1 MSSPGTF
8 RFGQINSTPSPPP
21 AGYDLIYVKTDD
33 VLYIQDSA
41 GVEVALGSASS
52 ITSLTGEATAVGP
65 GAAVVTLSNSAVIGK
80 VLTGF
85 IAGPNSPVLATDTLL
100 EAIEK
105 LQAQTAASA
114 GSAITS
120 LTGDVSGTG
129 PGATATT
136 VNSVGGKTSS
146 DIASAVTAVDA
157 ATSVNTA
164 STLVER
170 DASGNFA
177 ANIITA
183 SLTGNV
189 TGNVSGSS
197 ATFTGSL
204 SGDVSGTQSTTSVD
218 KIKGIPVNPTP
229 PTDTEILIYNSTSAM
244 WVPEAL
250 GGDVGIDHSGT
261 ATIQTNVVTNA
272 KLAQMASNTVKAN
285 ITGSTANAVDVSLG
299 TVTESTSTVLTLS
312 GWSDATIGSPTIEV
326 IKADSTHSGYL
337 SSTDWNTF
345 NSTSGA
351 AITALTGDA
360 TATGP
365 GSVALTLATVNGN
378 AGSFGSAGSVSSFTV
393 NAKGLITA
401 ASSITIGGL
410 TNSNLSGS
418 AGITGANIATNTI
431 SNNNLAQMPANTV
444 KANITG
450 IPATPIDV
458 ALGTVTEATS
468 AILTLTG
475 WSDATV
481 GSPTIQVTKADAT
494 HSGYL
499 SSTDWNTFNNT
510 TGSAITALTG
520 DVVATGPGSVAATI
534 QTNVVNNSKLA
545 QMPANTIKGNNTG
558 ATANAIDLTS
568 SQVNAMLPSF
578 VGDTGLGGTQGIVP
592 APPIGSKAAGDFLS
606 ADGSWDYVD
615 QSKPRYPS
623 FSLISQTL
631 DTIGNTKFENTILYT
646 GITGKQYSIVSGSGS
661 AATMTIFDVT
671 NQAAPVIVSSTLL
684 SGSDDIVVNSAP
696 IGGKIY
702 AFVGSS
708 GAFTMKI
715 IDITN
720 PYAPGTPVSL
730 TITGS
735 PGSIYGISYYNGYC
749 YLATQASGLVV
760 VDVGGGA
767 AGGTITVP
775 VQCFQEGGGVKSFGV
790 TIAFISGVPYVFTT
804 QYVTSVFTIRQIK
817 SWSISTPQTPS
828 LLQSF
833 QVTTSGETLG
843 ISVSGNTAV
852 VTSSTGVYD
861 LVDVTSPSAMAN
873 LSQISAPAGF
883 TVNSAFAGQI
893 SGNYLFL
900 PWGSSAVYG
909 GAIQMFDITNRST
922 PIPVSIVYTNVATS
936 VFGSIAVDSV
946 NGYIY
951 AGDYGVA
958 PGSTG
963 TLDIFT
969 MPLLNVVAGNV
980 LASTI
985 NGALTGNVTG
995 NLTGNVTGNVSGT
1008 SSNVTGIVAV
1018 INGGT
1023 GLATTSQNFAFIGP
1037 VSGGAGAPSWRV
1049 LAAADI
1055 PSLSGTYLPL
1065 VGGTMSGSIN
1075 MGNNSIVNTAQIAVG
1090 ATTAASGTAID
1101 IVNST
1106 GATQVIQQTGYGAG
1120 TGHRGR
1126 YANGTLGAPTAATTG
1141 NVLEFISGRGYGA
1154 TGFAAASTGNIS
1166 IVAAA
1171 LFSDT
1176 SMPTYLQFNTTP
1188 SGSTTSVPR
1197 MQVAPTGNVLVG
1209 AVTDDGSNLLQ
1220 VAGNVKI
1227 GTGTGASEVDLN
1239 FANSNTGTLA
1249 WNPGSNQ
1256 KILLPPNLVG
1266 AGNFLQDTGGG
1277 VLGWGNPLTNI
1288 DGGSSATI
1296 YTASQVISGGTA

>member
-21 AGYDLIYVKTDD
+21 VGYDLIYVKTDD

-41 GVEVALGSASS
+41 GVEIAIGTATG
-52 ITSLTGEATAVGP
+52 ITSLTGEATGTGP

-85 IAGPNSPVLATDTLL
+85 IAGPNSTVLATDTLL
-100 EAIEK
+100 QAIEK
-105 LQAQTAASA
+105 LQAQTAAGA

-120 LTGDVSGTG
+120 LTGDISAVG
-129 PGATATT
+129 PGAAAAT

-146 DIASAVTAVDA
+146 DIASAVTTVDS

-177 ANIITA
+177 ANVITA

-189 TGNVSGSS
+189 TGSVSGSS

-204 SGDVSGTQSTTSVD
+204 SGDVSGTQSATSVD
-218 KIKGIPVNPTP
+218 KIKGTPVNPTP
-229 PTDTEILIYNSTSAM
+229 PTDTQILVYNSTAAM
-244 WVPEAL
+244 WVPETL
-250 GGDVGIDHSGT
+250 GGDINITHSGSS
-261 ATIQTNVVTNA
+261 TIQSNVVSNG
-272 KLAQMASNTVKAN
+272 KLAQMPSNTVKAN
-285 ITGSTANAVDVSLG
+285 ITGSTANATDAALG
-299 TVTESTSTVLTLS
+299 TVTEATSSVLTLT
-312 GWSDATIGSPTIEV
+312 GWSDATLGSPTIQVTKADATHSGYLSSSDWNTFSSTTGSAITALTGDGTATGPGSSVFTLSTVNAGPGSFGSQTQVTAITVNAKGLVTAASNITIGNLTNSNLSGSAGIIGSNIAANTISNNNLAQMAANTVKANTTGVPATPTDVPLGTLAESTSAVLTLTGWTDATIGSPTIQV
-326 IKADSTHSGYL
+326 KQAGSSQSGYL

-351 AITALTGDA
+351 AITG
-360 TATGP
+360 
-365 GSVALTLATVNGN
+365 
-378 AGSFGSAGSVSSFTV
+378 
-393 NAKGLITA
+393 
-401 ASSITIGGL
+401 
-410 TNSNLSGS
+410 
-418 AGITGANIATNTI
+418 
-431 SNNNLAQMPANTV
+431 
-444 KANITG
+444 
-450 IPATPIDV
+450 
-458 ALGTVTEATS
+458 
-468 AILTLTG
+468 
-475 WSDATV
+475 
-481 GSPTIQVTKADAT
+481 
-494 HSGYL
+494 
-499 SSTDWNTFNNT
+499 
-510 TGSAITALTG
+510 LTG
-520 DVVATGPGSVAATI
+520 DVVATGPGSVLATI
-534 QTNVVNNSKLA
+534 QPNAVTNAKLA
-545 QMPANTIKGNNTG
+545 QAPANTFKGNNTG
-558 ATANAIDLTS
+558 LTANELDLTVAQATAMLNA
-568 SQVNAMLPSF
+568 V
-578 VGDTGLGGTQGIVP
+578 VGDAGGGGIKGLVP
-592 APPIGSKAAGDFLS
+592 APPVGSRAAGDFLG
-606 ADGSWDYVD
+606 ADGNWDYVD

-646 GITGKQYSIVSGSGS
+646 GITGKQYAIVSGGGS

-684 SGSDDIVVNSAP
+684 SGSYDIVVNSAP
-696 IGGKIY
+696 IGGRIY

-852 VTSSTGVYD
+852 VTSNTGVYD

-909 GAIQMFDITNRST
+909 GAIQMFDITNRSA

-936 VFGSIAVDSV
+936 VFGNIAVDSV

-951 AGDYGVA
+951 AGDYGVST
-958 PGSTG
+958 GSTG

-969 MPLLNVVAGNV
+969 MPYTNLISGNII
-980 LASTI
+980 ASTI
-985 NGALTGNVTG
+985 TGALTGNVSGSSSTFTG
-995 NLTGNVTGNVSGT
+995 SLSGDVTGTQSATSISPHAVTNSKFRQSSALSVVGNSTNATADVTDISASSDNTVLQRSGT
-1008 SSNVTGIVAV
+1008 SLVFAAVPNTALANSAITVTTGTSGTSFNASGSPVSLGGTLTLNIPNQNRAAGISVDGQGAV
-1018 INGGT
+1018 IT
-1023 GLATTSQNFAFIGP
+1023 IG
-1037 VSGGAGAPSWRV
+1037 VKGFV
-1049 LAAADI
+1049 KI
-1055 PSLSGTYLPL
+1055 PYSGTITSWTIISRETGSCVFDIWKSTSLPT
-1065 VGGTMSGSIN
+1065 VANTITGSAPP
-1075 MGNNSIVNTAQIAVG
+1075 TL
-1090 ATTAASGTAID
+1090 T
-1101 IVNST
+1101 
-1106 GATQVIQQTGYGAG
+1106 AG
-1120 TGHRGR
+1120 TV
-1126 YANGTLGAPTAATTG
+1126 ATSTTLTGWTTTITAG
-1141 NVLEFISGRGYGA
+1141 DIL
-1154 TGFAAASTGNIS
+1154 GFNLNSASTTTWAEVQIRIS
-1166 IVAAA
+1166 AA
-1171 LFSDT
+1171 
-1176 SMPTYLQFNTTP
+1176 
-1188 SGSTTSVPR
+1188 
-1197 MQVAPTGNVLVG
+1197 
-1209 AVTDDGSNLLQ
+1209 
-1220 VAGNVKI
+1220 I
-1227 GTGTGASEVDLN
+1227 
-1239 FANSNTGTLA
+1239 
-1249 WNPGSNQ
+1249 
-1256 KILLPPNLVG
+1256 
-1266 AGNFLQDTGGG
+1266 
-1277 VLGWGNPLTNI
+1277 
-1288 DGGSSATI
+1288 
-1296 YTASQVISGGTA
+1296 